1 MDLKEGTLYIIRF
14 KHDKK
19 RIFVGTF
26 KCFINHT
33 KGDKKNANF
42 TNVTAHYTN
51 HISNELSFYNYTDYN
66 YYDVCKLNNAQKA
79 RHDMER
85 RAIDMVLKRVVNEEF
100 EWL

>member
-14 KHDKK
+14 KYDKK

-26 KCFINHT
+26 KCFIKDTRN
-33 KGDKKNANF
+33 KINANF
-42 TNVTAHYTN
+42 TNVSAHYTT

-66 YYDVCKLNNAQKA
+66 YYDVSKLNNAQKA
-79 RHDMER
+79 RHDMEK

-100 EWL
+100 EW